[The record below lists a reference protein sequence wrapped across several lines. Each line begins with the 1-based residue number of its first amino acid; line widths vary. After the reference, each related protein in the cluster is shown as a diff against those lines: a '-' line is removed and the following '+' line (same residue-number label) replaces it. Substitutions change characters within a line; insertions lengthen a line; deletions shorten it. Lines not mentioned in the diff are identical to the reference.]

1 MVLENY
7 TEDTQR
13 IQRTE
18 KLKYHVHGLK
28 LNKSSTE
35 TPSRIYQTEIITAK
49 KILYYY

>member
-35 TPSRIYQTEIITAK
+35 TPRIYQTEIITAK